1 MDNQKSE
8 SVPVRKTTA
17 GRDGERAIATK
28 LAVDRDGEVVVP
40 RGVEP
45 WLERYEKGNPVLL
58 WQHNQD
64 IPAVGAVEDIKVS
77 DDEISYVPRWGSTPF
92 AQELKALWADD
103 ILRAS
108 SIGFRPVSAS
118 PDPILPE
125 QKGMTIKE
133 WEWLE
138 TSVVNIG
145 ANQEALRRAVDGSH
159 ALKSYE
165 DLLVFKQ
172 PTIGN
177 ISGSFRGTTVG
188 DEDHQHSFIV
198 ELEDGKV
205 VHAAT
210 SIEKSEASDDH
221 FHWISAVGQT
231 DVAEGHAHKLLLF
244 PESVTRTVVVPVSK
258 VEEIDSGEAP
268 DYVYVPHVEVDDH
281 SVEFSGD
288 TDLSKAAVDF
298 GWETLVKAGALEN
311 VAVRGTSR
319 AVHLIHHGVSRNGLG
334 EADFDA
340 VVKALG
346 EVVLVG
352 SRYPGEARKD
362 AYEHLARHLKD
373 EEIVAPPLRDYLP
386 EEWDEA
392 KARLEEMK
400 AQKEISEMCLIADSM
415 AFDIEEATKRAVEDA
430 FAKNL
435 LNEIRGIKED

>member
-1 MDNQKSE
+1 
-8 SVPVRKTTA
+8 
-17 GRDGERAIATK
+17 
-28 LAVDRDGEVVVP
+28 
-40 RGVEP
+40 
-45 WLERYEKGNPVLL
+45 
-58 WQHNQD
+58 
-64 IPAVGAVEDIKVS
+64 
-77 DDEISYVPRWGSTPF
+77 
-92 AQELKALWADD
+92 
-103 ILRAS
+103 
-108 SIGFRPVSAS
+108 
-118 PDPILPE
+118 
-125 QKGMTIKE
+125 
-133 WEWLE
+133 
-138 TSVVNIG
+138 
-145 ANQEALRRAVDGSH
+145 
-159 ALKSYE
+159 
-165 DLLVFKQ
+165 
-172 PTIGN
+172 
-177 ISGSFRGTTVG
+177 
-188 DEDHQHSFIV
+188 FIV

-392 KARLEEMK
+392 
-400 AQKEISEMCLIADSM
+400 
-415 AFDIEEATKRAVEDA
+415 
-430 FAKNL
+430 
-435 LNEIRGIKED
+435 